1 MEPVIQLFTADEF
14 RVRTITIDGTSWF
27 VSSDAC
33 RALDLADMRQAV
45 SRLDEDEKTLIP
57 IATQGGQQRVSVISE
72 SGLYA
77 LIQTSRKPDA
87 KRFRRWINHE
97 VLPSI
102 RKTGS
107 YSIQPQ
113 LEAPQHYIPADYA
126 DALQLAADQ
135 ARKLKAQASQI
146 ESQAKQIEAAQP
158 AVEFVDR
165 YVAAKTTQSLR
176 AVAKI
181 LGMPEQAFIARLES
195 DKILYRLSGRLMPAA
210 DQMQRGHFEVKTGEV
225 NGIAYAQPK
234 VTPRGVEYLARCVT
248 RWQRQQARAEA

>member
-1 MEPVIQLFTADEF
+1 MEYDVQLFSAENF
-14 RVRTITIDGTSWF
+14 RVRIVMRDGDPWF
-27 VSSDAC
+27 IAADVC
-33 RALDLADMRQAV
+33 RALAIGPEQTR
-45 SRLDEDEKTLIP
+45 RLDADEHTLLS
-57 IATQGGQQRVSVISE
+57 TQGMPGARNPWVTILSE
-72 SGLYA
+72 AGFYSLVVG
-77 LIQTSRKPDA
+77 SRKPDA
-87 KRFRRWINHE
+87 KRFRRWVTHE

-102 RKTGS
+102 RRTGS

-146 ESQAKQIEAAQP
+146 DAQAKQIQAAQP

-165 YVAAKTTQSLR
+165 YVAARTTQSLR

-210 DQMQRGHFEVKTGEV
+210 DQMQRGHFAVKTGET
-225 NGIAYAQPK
+225 ASRLRS
-234 VTPRGVEYLARCVT
+234 PR
-248 RWQRQQARAEA
+248 

>member
-1 MEPVIQLFTADEF
+1 MEPLIQIFAAEDY
-14 RVRTITIDGTSWF
+14 RIRTVTIDGTPWF
-27 VSSDAC
+27 VSVDICHCLGLVSAK
-33 RALDLADMRQAV
+33 QAV

-57 IATQGGQQRVSVISE
+57 VTTQGGQQRVSVISE

-87 KRFRRWINHE
+87 KRFRRWINHD

-102 RKTGS
+102 RRTGS

-113 LEAPQHYIPADYA
+113 LDAPQHQIPQTYGE
-126 DALQLAADQ
+126 ALRRAADL
-135 ARKLKAQASQI
+135 ADKIDAQAKQLD
-146 ESQAKQIEAAQP
+146 SQAKQIEAAQP
-158 AVEFVDR
+158 AVEFVSR

-181 LGMPEQAFIARLES
+181 LGVQEQAFIARLEA

-210 DQMQRGHFEVKTGEV
+210 DQMHRGHFEVKTGEV